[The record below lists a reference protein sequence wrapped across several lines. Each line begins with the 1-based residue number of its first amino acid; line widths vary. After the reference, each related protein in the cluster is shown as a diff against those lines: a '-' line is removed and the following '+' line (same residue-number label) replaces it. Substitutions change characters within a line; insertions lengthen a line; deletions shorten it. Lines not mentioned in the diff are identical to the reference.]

1 MEYVGLCIKT
11 HDYVSTRGGELRD
24 LYYVISPELQE
35 YIIKHYSLSDF
46 TLNQEETLIPYPVLT
61 SIYKIINSN
70 NIDFLRQR
78 YYELLKSNSVTEG
91 QIAGIINR
99 MNQKGIASEYFGLLS
114 EKKPF
119 EVTDT
124 EPLPNLLGART

>member
-1 MEYVGLCIKT
+1 M
-11 HDYVSTRGGELRD
+11 RD

-119 EVTDT
+119 EVTIRAASKST
-124 EPLPNLLGART
+124 WSRT